1 MNAERNIVKDKIVF
15 VESNMFNDMPNIKYD
30 IIVSNP
36 PYIKTSVLKTLEED
50 VKKEPVIALDGGYDG
65 LKFYREIIDNAYRF
79 LKFGGY
85 LCLEIGYDQKEEV
98 MNLISKKEQYINTYC
113 LKDLCDNDRVIVTKV
128 GG

>member
-1 MNAERNIVKDKIVF
+1 MVKDKIVF